1 MSVKT
6 RSAATV
12 VALSLLLRGR
22 TLVRSEWVEG
32 LENEPAAIAQ
42 QLLHPKHTQEKHR
55 IIVILLN
62 PLALAPRTLHRP
74 ILAGSRLSKDEPGS
88 EGVFRVKI
96 ELAAAGD

>member
-1 MSVKT
+1 MRVKT

-22 TLVRSEWVEG
+22 ALMRSDGVEG
-32 LENEPAAIAQ
+32 LENESTAIAK

-62 PLALAPRTLHRP
+62 PLALAPRAPHGP
-74 ILAGSRLSKDEPGS
+74 ILAGCGYAPAL
-88 EGVFRVKI
+88 
-96 ELAAAGD
+96 